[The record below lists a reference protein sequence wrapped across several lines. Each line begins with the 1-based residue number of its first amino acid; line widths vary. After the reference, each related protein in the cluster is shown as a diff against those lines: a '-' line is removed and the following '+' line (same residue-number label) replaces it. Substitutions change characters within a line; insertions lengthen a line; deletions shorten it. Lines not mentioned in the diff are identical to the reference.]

1 MYFNPL
7 NLDNLRQI
15 DEEIVI
21 LKSKKKIIQDNIN
34 QKKTRKISSKR
45 DIENVLSNLEKQMDQ
60 YNLEEINLNKYRKE
74 ITSINN
80 NLRNI
85 LTKENMIFKKN
96 KIKI

>member
-1 MYFNPL
+1 M
-7 NLDNLRQI
+7 RRI
-15 DEEIVI
+15 DDEITI
-21 LKSKKKIIQDNIN
+21 LKSKKKIIQDNITHKKH
-34 QKKTRKISSKR
+34 QKLNSKR
-45 DIENVLSNLEKQMDQ
+45 DIENVLANLEKQMDKH
-60 YNLEEINLNKYRKE
+60 NVEELSLNKYRTE

>member
-1 MYFNPL
+1 
-7 NLDNLRQI
+7 LRRI
-15 DEEIVI
+15 DDEITI
-21 LKSKKKIIQDNIN
+21 LKSKKKIIQDNITHKKH
-34 QKKTRKISSKR
+34 QKLNSKR
-45 DIENVLSNLEKQMDQ
+45 DIENVLANLEKQMDKH
-60 YNLEEINLNKYRKE
+60 NVEELSLNKYRTE

>member
-1 MYFNPL
+1 M
-7 NLDNLRQI
+7 RQI
-15 DEEIVI
+15 DDEVTI
-21 LKSKKKIIQDNIN
+21 LKSKKKIIQDNISLRNN
-34 QKKTRKISSKR
+34 QKIKSKR
-45 DIENVLSNLEKQMDQ
+45 DIENVLSNLEKQMDN
-60 YNLEEINLNKYRKE
+60 YNMEEINLNKYRKE

>member
-1 MYFNPL
+1 M
-7 NLDNLRQI
+7 RQV
-15 DEEIVI
+15 DEEVTI

-34 QKKTRKISSKR
+34 HKKNQKISSKR
-45 DIENVLSNLEKQMDQ
+45 NIENVLSNLEKQMDN
-60 YNLEEINLNKYRKE
+60 YNVEEISLNKYRKE